1 MNNILWQAENII
13 VQAGNKTLLDIPKLT
28 LPKEQT
34 IAVIGPNGAGKST
47 LLRVLMGQYRHIP
60 VWCNGKKVAEEV
72 AHGKVAWV
80 GQHERFEL
88 PISVLDYILLGC
100 YPYLSWFAQAKAD
113 DIVQADQLMA
123 DFDLL
128 HLRDKR
134 IQTLSGGERQRA
146 AIARALMQKTE
157 IILLDE
163 PSNHLDIRHQYRM
176 MNDLQQRKNNH
187 KISMIMVLHDLNL
200 AANYAD
206 YILLL
211 NHGKLV
217 QEGTP
222 DEVMSAEL
230 LSEVYQ
236 WHIRMHR
243 EQEQIFFHSLC
254 HT

>member
-1 MNNILWQAENII
+1 MNNTLWQAENII
-13 VQAGNKTLLDIPKLT
+13 VKAGNKILLDIAQLH
-28 LPKEQT
+28 LPKEKT

-47 LLRVLMGQYRHIP
+47 LLRVLMGQYRHISVLCDGVP
-60 VWCNGKKVAEEV
+60 VGNKISR
-72 AHGKVAWV
+72 GKVAWV

-100 YPYLSWFAQAKAD
+100 YPYLSWFAQAKEH
-113 DIVQADQLMA
+113 DIAQADGLMK

-146 AIARALMQKTE
+146 AIARALMQKTD
-157 IILLDE
+157 ILLLDE
-163 PSNHLDIRHQYRM
+163 PSNHLDVRHQYRM
-176 MNDLQQRKNNH
+176 MNDLQHRKNTD
-187 KISMIMVLHDLNL
+187 KLSMVMVLHDLNL

-211 NHGKLV
+211 NQGKLV
-217 QEGTP
+217 KEGAP
-222 DEVMSAEL
+222 AEVMQAEL

-236 WHIRMHR
+236 WRIHMHR
-243 EQEQIFFHSLC
+243 EQGQVFFHSLC